1 MIDTV
6 IVGCLFIISFFH
18 LMRLNHF
25 IPSSFKGEY
34 QLMVQKAIDKNL
46 EALRLENTKEDTVY
60 ENKWAL
66 DYDDDDLAT
75 MPFIPETSF
84 WDSCFSVV
92 DISVQVYVLSQY
104 AMTVLAQ
111 EGYIGAVET
120 ELPRLSLIAL
130 FILAHINQSKYIGI
144 SQVDSF

>member
-1 MIDTV
+1 
-6 IVGCLFIISFFH
+6 
-18 LMRLNHF
+18 
-25 IPSSFKGEY
+25 
-34 QLMVQKAIDKNL
+34 MVQKAIDKNL